1 MVEEDA
7 KARVLEKTFGGSFVT
22 MTETDVQIAAASA
35 EGWEATTITVG
46 AVVYGLVYNI
56 QSWDLSGYTLQ
67 DMTLFPQGVLF
78 QDMGLGPAMIPLAP
92 ERLERAT
99 IVSNWPINEDDLTK
113 LNDATQ
119 WNLPGTNGSTFNLD
133 NIISARYQAYFTMT
147 NYASNVLI
155 KQKET
160 TYGSG
165 DSTAGERMWLC
176 DAYLFPLTLNAQVSI
191 PDSAIVM
198 PSIIAKEPELE
209 YMMRLARSL
218 EPVY

>member
-22 MTETDVQIAAASA
+22 MTDADVNIAAASA

-78 QDMGLGPAMIPLAP
+78 QDMGYGPAMLPLAP

-113 LNDATQ
+113 LNSLAQ

-133 NIISARYQAYFTMT
+133 NIISARYEAYFTMT
-147 NYASNVLI
+147 NYANNVLI

-160 TYGSG
+160 NYGSG
-165 DSTAGERMWLC
+165 DSTAAERMWLC
-176 DAYLFPLTLNAQVSI
+176 DAYLFPLVLNAQVSI

-198 PSIIAKEPELE
+198 PSIVAKEPELE